1 MLDFV
6 DKNGEHVALLLS
18 LFLFVAGRGLL
29 FLVCYVMLCDAMV
42 CYAMLWYV
50 MLLYVCVML
59 CYVVCCSMLY
69 YVMRLG

>member
-50 MLLYVCVML
+50 MLW
-59 CYVVCCSMLY
+59 YVV
-69 YVMRLG
+69 

>member
-29 FLVCYVMLCDAMV
+29 FLVCYAILC
-42 CYAMLWYV
+42 YT
-50 MLLYVCVML
+50 ML
-59 CYVVCCSMLY
+59 CYVM
-69 YVMRLG
+69 